1 MNALSAAIEKQ
12 VRNSGQWLASWERK
26 KAYIPFLS
34 EKLVGIT
41 GYRKMVSWVDV
52 ELYRVNR

>member
-52 ELYRVNR
+52 ELYSE